1 MCPPCLPQV
10 GLRVDSGLSG
20 RYAWGMTAATGQNGT
35 FWLVLACV
43 VGALAGCGSTGKSGS
58 EPGDSVSILSPV
70 EARELIEGED
80 DLFVLSVCHKWEFDY
95 YRISGSA
102 MVPHH
107 LLADW
112 LGGAELYPQI
122 NQGRRPR
129 KDQPVLLYCSTGG
142 RTRKASEQMA
152 RLGYEKVYVL
162 GGGMRDW
169 MRAGIPYDKT
179 TLVEE
184 DR

>member
-1 MCPPCLPQV
+1 M
-10 GLRVDSGLSG
+10 VDSVLPG
-20 RYAWGMTAATGQNGT
+20 RYAWGMTAATRQKGT
-35 FWLVLACV
+35 FWLVLVCV
-43 VGALAGCGSTGKSGS
+43 AGTLAGCASSGD
-58 EPGDSVSILSPV
+58 PGGDSDGVVVLTPA
-70 EARELIEGED
+70 EARELIERED

-95 YRISGSA
+95 YRIPGSA

-107 LLADW
+107 LLASW
-112 LGGAELYPQI
+112 LGGAELYPEI
-122 NQGRRPR
+122 NQGRRPG

-142 RTRKASEQMA
+142 RTRKASKQMA
-152 RLGYEKVYVL
+152 RMGYETVYVL